1 MIDAV
6 RKSTLSRQ
14 EQLHELELPTAQ
26 LLAMTANMN
35 KDPKKGKA
43 YSPMD
48 FAIYTP
54 RDRQDLPE
62 GAYGAA
68 ALKLVKEKRYPAW
81 ALFCFKQ
88 LVSSA
93 TKDYE
98 PTSAALISDYAILLH
113 PRPVK
118 GGFTGLLIAQERAG
132 NCSSVFVDDQGDEFL
147 LEVPPIPTKVIAE
160 EGVTL
165 MRKATDP

>member
-1 MIDAV
+1 M
-6 RKSTLSRQ
+6 
-14 EQLHELELPTAQ
+14 HELELPTAQ

-68 ALKLVKEKRYPAW
+68 ALKLVKEKKYPSW

-88 LVSSA
+88 LASSA
-93 TKDYE
+93 TKGYE
-98 PTSAALISDYAILLH
+98 PTNTALISEYAMLLH

-118 GGFTGLLIAQERAG
+118 GGFVGLLIAQERAG
-132 NCSSVFVDDQGDEFL
+132 GFSAVFTDDEGEEFL
-147 LEVPPIPTKVIAE
+147 LEVPPIPTKVVAE

-165 MRKATDP
+165 MRRATAP